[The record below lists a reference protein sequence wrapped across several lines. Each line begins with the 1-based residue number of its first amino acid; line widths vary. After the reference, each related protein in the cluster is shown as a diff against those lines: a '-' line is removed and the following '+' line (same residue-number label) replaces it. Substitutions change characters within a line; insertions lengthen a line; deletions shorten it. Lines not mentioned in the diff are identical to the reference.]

1 MGEHSVSWHLT
12 QHFILPTG
20 PLLTPQTLLARLLVS
35 RCSGGRCHEPQGGSS
50 MAECASACL
59 TRGDAFL
66 FPDLQC
72 HGQSCWLLLGLQGR
86 AKLLPSWEKLLLLLQ
101 T

>member
-1 MGEHSVSWHLT
+1 
-12 QHFILPTG
+12 
-20 PLLTPQTLLARLLVS
+20 
-35 RCSGGRCHEPQGGSS
+35 

-72 HGQSCWLLLGLQGR
+72 HGQSCWLLLALQGR

-101 T
+101 K

>member
-1 MGEHSVSWHLT
+1 
-12 QHFILPTG
+12 
-20 PLLTPQTLLARLLVS
+20 
-35 RCSGGRCHEPQGGSS
+35 

-86 AKLLPSWEKLLLLLQ
+86 AKLLPSLGEAVALAVEVTLLQ
-101 T
+101 LALTQVVAGSPYC

>member
-1 MGEHSVSWHLT
+1 MSRHLT
-12 QHFILPTG
+12 QHFLLPTG

-66 FPDLQC
+66 FPVLQH
-72 HGQSCWLLLGLQGR
+72 HGQSCWLLLDCQGR

-101 T
+101 K